1 MCWPLRTQTKGDSS
15 AGEQETKMRILS
27 SRIHGILDYVTVVG
41 FALVPTLLGL
51 DGLPKWICYALA
63 GIHLLLTLLTNF
75 PLGAFKRIPLTLH
88 GLIELIV
95 SIALV
100 ILPWVLGFAD
110 YAAARYFFVAAG
122 GAIFVVWVLTEY
134 SEK

>member
-1 MCWPLRTQTKGDSS
+1 MKFISART
-15 AGEQETKMRILS
+15 
-27 SRIHGILDYVTVVG
+27 HGVLDYVTVIG
-41 FALVPTLLGL
+41 FALLPTVLGL

-63 GIHLLLTLLTNF
+63 GVHLLLTLLTDF
-75 PLGAFKRIPLTLH
+75 PLGAFKRIPFALH

-100 ILPWVLGFAD
+100 FLPWVLGFAD

-122 GAIFVVWVLTEY
+122 GTIFVVWALTQY